1 MEELAEK
8 IKQWEEM
15 GNKSFWGHL
24 GCRLEEWSDRE
35 VTISME
41 IKPELLNLAGILH
54 GGVHASLIDTV
65 IGILVMIVRGE
76 ENVVTTNLNMHFLES
91 TSSGRVFA
99 TAEIVHMTRRSITAT
114 GYVRSEDGDK
124 LAFGT
129 ATFRSIG
136 QRPQT

>member
-8 IKQWEEM
+8 IKQWEEL
-15 GNKSFWGHL
+15 GNRSFWGYL
-24 GCRLEEWSDRE
+24 GCRLEEWSDQQ

-65 IGILVMIVRGE
+65 MGILVMIVRGE
-76 ENVVTTNLNMHFLES
+76 ESVVTTNLNLHFLAS
-91 TSSGRVFA
+91 TSAGRVYA
-99 TAEIVHMTRRSITAT
+99 TAETVHMTRRSLTAQ
-114 GYVRSEDGDK
+114 GYVRTEDGEK

-129 ATFRSIG
+129 ATFRSVG
-136 QRPQT
+136 PRPQA